1 MIHFSDVYETLEE
14 REERLGVKLDRY
26 GLTPEQ
32 NKHFKKD
39 VRKEKLKK
47 KMPFLIVLVSALIFG
62 GLLAFVQFLLPDLM
76 VKYLGTEI
84 APIIQ
89 DLESFKVGNIPPEAV
104 VVFLFVVAGFAWIG
118 LLALILKNKFYK
130 FGCKIVEG
138 KKKDEK
144 PAYTV
149 LPFMRPYDK
158 DYDLYHKFF
167 GRCPV
172 CGHELKVTDSFN
184 NNGKVVKKST
194 YFSTYGGGF
203 RTHVVGSTPREEHT
217 EYECTHCHFKFKSS
231 YKAEYHFKSK
241 DPYTT
246 LSTKLSDCYVL
257 NTFTT
262 TTLPS
267 PVKMD
272 KEAEQILA
280 EFKSNSYKVDP
291 EIWVK
296 HSAKKLDNWELGYDD

>member
-1 MIHFSDVYETLEE
+1 MIHFSDVHETLEE

-26 GLTPEQ
+26 GLTLEES
-32 NKHFKKD
+32 KYFKKD

-47 KMPFLIVLVSALIFG
+47 WMPFLIVLVSAIIIG
-62 GLLAFVQFLLPDLM
+62 GLLSFAQFLLPDLM
-76 VKYLGTEI
+76 LKYAGTEV

-89 DLESFKVGNIPPEAV
+89 DLENFRVGNIPPEAV
-104 VVFLFVVAGFAWIG
+104 VVFMFVVAGFAWIG
-118 LLALILKNKFYK
+118 LLALILKRKFYK

-138 KKKDEK
+138 KGDKTPK
-144 PAYTV
+144 YSV

-158 DYDLYHKFF
+158 DHDLYHKFF
-167 GRCPV
+167 MRCPV
-172 CGHELKVTDSFN
+172 CGHELKVIDSYN
-184 NNGKVVKKST
+184 NNGRVVKKSDR
-194 YFSTYGGGF
+194 FSVYSGSI
-203 RTHVVGSTPREEHT
+203 RTSLVGANPREEHT

-231 YKAEYHFKSK
+231 YKAEYYFKSK

-246 LSTKLSDCYVL
+246 MSTKLSDCYVL

-280 EFKSNSYKVDP
+280 EFKSNSYKVQP
-291 EIWVK
+291 EIWVE
-296 HSAKKLDNWELGYDD
+296 HSAKKLDNWELGYED

>member
-1 MIHFSDVYETLEE
+1 MIHFSDVHETLEE

-26 GLTPEQ
+26 GLTLEES
-32 NKHFKKD
+32 KYFKKD

-47 KMPFLIVLVSALIFG
+47 KMPFLITLVSAIIIG
-62 GLLAFVQFLLPDLM
+62 GLLSFTQFLLPDLM
-76 VKYLGTEI
+76 LKYTGTKT

-89 DLESFKVGNIPPEAV
+89 DLESLSVGNIPPEAIA
-104 VVFLFVVAGFAWIG
+104 VFMFIVAGFAWVG
-118 LLALILKNKFYK
+118 LFALVFRNKFYK
-130 FGCKIVEG
+130 FGCKILEG
-138 KKKDEK
+138 KGNKTPKYS
-144 PAYTV
+144 A

-167 GRCPV
+167 MRCPV

-203 RTHVVGSTPREEHT
+203 RTHVVGSTPRKEHT
-217 EYECTHCHFKFKSS
+217 EYECSHCHFKFKSS
-231 YKAEYHFKSK
+231 YKAEYFFKSK

-246 LSTKLSDCYVL
+246 LSTKTSDCYVL
-257 NTFTT
+257 NTFETNP
-262 TTLPS
+262 LPS

-272 KEAEQILA
+272 KEAKAILS
-280 EFKSNSYKVDP
+280 EFENKSYKVQP
-291 EIWVK
+291 EIWVE
-296 HSAKKLDNWELGYDD
+296 HSAKRLDNWSLDFED